1 MTRCPICWK
10 TPFDTEVTHAGLPE
24 KERTNVQ
31 DIITVGPVLIMARSA
46 AKLFDPWA
54 MVMAPNRQPVPGAG
68 GMDINTGV
76 ADDAVG
82 ELVGIR
88 PGVDVAEDDVV
99 ADDRM
104 FSAGD

>member
-1 MTRCPICWK
+1 
-10 TPFDTEVTHAGLPE
+10 
-24 KERTNVQ
+24 
-31 DIITVGPVLIMARSA
+31 
-46 AKLFDPWA
+46 